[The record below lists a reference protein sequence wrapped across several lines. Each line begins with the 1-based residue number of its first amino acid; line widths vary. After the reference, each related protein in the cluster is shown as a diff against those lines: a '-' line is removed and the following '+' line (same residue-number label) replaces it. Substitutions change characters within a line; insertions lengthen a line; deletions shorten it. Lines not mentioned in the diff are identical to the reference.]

1 MNRVSQTDRISNK
14 NQVHSYR
21 LSSVIIM
28 MDSDIGV
35 KKTAYL
41 TYNEREEEVVPQIRM
56 SVKCM
61 LKV

>member
-35 KKTAYL
+35 KKSK
-41 TYNEREEEVVPQIRM
+41 IRFFL
-56 SVKCM
+56 M
-61 LKV
+61 LKPNK